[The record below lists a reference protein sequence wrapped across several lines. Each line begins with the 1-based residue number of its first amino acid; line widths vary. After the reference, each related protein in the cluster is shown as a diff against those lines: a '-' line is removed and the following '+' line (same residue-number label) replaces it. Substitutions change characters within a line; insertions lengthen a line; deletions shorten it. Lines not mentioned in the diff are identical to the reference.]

1 MTFLPTNF
9 RGRGRTGERS
19 EVKWTGIM
27 HSYDDG
33 RERASKGADRS
44 SGLDGERGRGG
55 RLCNGR
61 SCNRDRASSRFDDK
75 NELVFVS
82 RIDEDRLICPFK
94 LNVLAEGRIGRM
106 EKREEAREANHKT
119 YQLH

>member
-1 MTFLPTNF
+1 M
-9 RGRGRTGERS
+9 
-19 EVKWTGIM
+19 
-27 HSYDDG
+27 
-33 RERASKGADRS
+33 GAAAIAT
-44 SGLDGERGRGG
+44 E
-55 RLCNGR
+55 
-61 SCNRDRASSRFDDK
+61 RASSRFDDK

-82 RIDEDRLICPFK
+82 RIDEDRLICPLK

>member
-1 MTFLPTNF
+1 MAVS
-9 RGRGRTGERS
+9 ERA
-19 EVKWTGIM
+19 
-27 HSYDDG
+27 
-33 RERASKGADRS
+33 RERIGGVDSTASEG
-44 SGLDGERGRGG
+44 GTGVGG

-82 RIDEDRLICPFK
+82 RIDEDRLICPLK

-119 YQLH
+119 YQIH